1 MKIIDNCTNH
11 FLANELE
18 QIFLDQYTSW
28 LYDPTTAGQ
37 GLSSTL
43 LFPNAAETFQFVHP
57 IMDNGRHDSPYTSL
71 VLELG
76 NKIFFDLNISIL
88 NYRRIKVNQL
98 LKSTENIENYHPP
111 HVDDL
116 AENMLSL
123 IYYIND
129 SDGPTYFFNSQGTCI
144 DKVYPKKNR
153 CVIFPSNM
161 FHASSSPTLF
171 DRRLVINF
179 VAATDLK
186 VDL

>member
-11 FLANELE
+11 FIANELE
-18 QIFLDQYTSW
+18 KIFLDQYTSW

-37 GLSSTL
+37 ESLSKSI
-43 LFPNAAETFQFVHP
+43 FPNARETFQFVHP
-57 IMDNGRHDSPYTSL
+57 IMDNGRHDSLYTPL
-71 VLELG
+71 ILELG
-76 NKIFFDLNISIL
+76 NKIFFDLKISII

-98 LKSTENIENYHPP
+98 LKSIESSDNYHPP

-116 AENMLSL
+116 EENMLSL

-129 SDGPTYFFNSQGTCI
+129 SDGPTYFFNKQGTCT

-153 CVIFPSNM
+153 CVLFPSNV
-161 FHASSSPTLF
+161 FHASSSPILS

-186 VDL
+186 INL